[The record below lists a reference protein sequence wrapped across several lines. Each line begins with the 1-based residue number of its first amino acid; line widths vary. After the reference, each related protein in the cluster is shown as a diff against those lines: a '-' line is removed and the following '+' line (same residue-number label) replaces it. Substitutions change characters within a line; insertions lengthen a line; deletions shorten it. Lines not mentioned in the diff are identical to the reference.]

1 MPPRLLHILQR
12 GPFTHVIP
20 EHCDPIRE
28 VSRRRHREYDN
39 RFRHAQPL
47 ILAHGHLRGVRL
59 APINVLGVLFA
70 LTNSYLLNKH
80 WTFKAPAQPGRR
92 VGRFMLVSL
101 IGVSLN
107 TALVVALTDVMMRP
121 AGITSQLWENLA
133 KALATGGTLLW
144 DFLGY
149 KFLVFTAPLP
159 GPTR

>member
-1 MPPRLLHILQR
+1 MLSWSTVIQFGKFLAVGTLNTMIDFFTLNLLSWLTGIY
-12 GPFTHVIP
+12 GGI
-20 EHCDPIRE
+20 
-28 VSRRRHREYDN
+28 
-39 RFRHAQPL
+39 
-47 ILAHGHLRGVRL
+47 RL
-59 APINVLGVLFA
+59 APMNVLGVLLA

-80 WTFKAPAQPGRR
+80 WTFKAPVQLGRR

-121 AGITSQLWENLA
+121 AGITPQLWENLA

-149 KFLVFTAPLP
+149 KFLVFTAPSP

>member
-1 MPPRLLHILQR
+1 MSSRSTAIQFGKFLAVGTVNTIIDFGTLNLLSWLTGIY
-12 GPFTHVIP
+12 G
-20 EHCDPIRE
+20 
-28 VSRRRHREYDN
+28 
-39 RFRHAQPL
+39 
-47 ILAHGHLRGVRL
+47 GVRL

-149 KFLVFTAPLP
+149 KFLVFTAPLA

>member
-1 MPPRLLHILQR
+1 MS
-12 GPFTHVIP
+12 
-20 EHCDPIRE
+20 
-28 VSRRRHREYDN
+28 SRSTAIQ
-39 RFRHAQPL
+39 FGKF
-47 ILAHGHLRGVRL
+47 LAVGTVNTIIDFGTLNLFSWLTGIYGGVRL

-101 IGVSLN
+101 IGVCLN